1 MRVLF
6 FPNIIYMMSS
16 KMLISFSHIVVT
28 TYVEYKNQVAG
39 GAIYYHLISNLFQIR
54 INIFFYLPNNI
65 LDECWQR
72 LSDIGLEKSTTNMVK
87 KSISK
92 LTCFPP
98 SKELHTSYIRRKRFN
113 ITHIDTFFL
122 QQQINELFSKN
133 KFIRRVF

>member
-1 MRVLF
+1 
-6 FPNIIYMMSS
+6 MSS

-72 LSDIGLEKSTTNMVK
+72 LSDIGLEKIYNKYGK
-87 KSISK
+87 KK
-92 LTCFPP
+92 HF
-98 SKELHTSYIRRKRFN
+98 KAH
-113 ITHIDTFFL
+113 
-122 QQQINELFSKN
+122 LFSP
-133 KFIRRVF
+133 IQGVTYQLYT